1 MLLNFFRNRNIC
13 NQGGPH
19 YILLMIKGTCE
30 NGPKSF
36 PTDLQT
42 LWGGQLVTLP
52 TVAKEILSVYPQNCS
67 NVMAGHPLLAR
78 KETIL
83 VHTTFHLKTP
93 QRL

>member
-52 TVAKEILSVYPQNCS
+52 TVAKEKVCTHRTA
-67 NVMAGHPLLAR
+67 VMLWPDIPCWQGR
-78 KETIL
+78 K
-83 VHTTFHLKTP
+83 
-93 QRL
+93 RS